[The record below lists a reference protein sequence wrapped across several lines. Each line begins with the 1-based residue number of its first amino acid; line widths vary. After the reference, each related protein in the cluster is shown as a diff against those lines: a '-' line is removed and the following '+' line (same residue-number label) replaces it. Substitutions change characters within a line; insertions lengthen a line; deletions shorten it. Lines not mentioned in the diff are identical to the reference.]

1 LDWAGPGL
9 AILVWASVVN
19 SRELSIVHAK
29 QWRTR
34 LAKKKRRRKRSGP
47 AMRCCRSRWRFYG
60 GRQWFQAAVTP
71 LFPYFCIASSFS
83 FCSHASLFH
92 LLFLTVVLLLLAV
105 LLGSSSGCNR
115 EEREAQLAI
124 EKKGEAVFLSILDLK
139 ISSSTMKIKSIY
151 R

>member
-1 LDWAGPGL
+1 
-9 AILVWASVVN
+9 
-19 SRELSIVHAK
+19 
-29 QWRTR
+29 
-34 LAKKKRRRKRSGP
+34 
-47 AMRCCRSRWRFYG
+47 
-60 GRQWFQAAVTP
+60 
-71 LFPYFCIASSFS
+71 
-83 FCSHASLFH
+83 
-92 LLFLTVVLLLLAV
+92 VVLLLLAV